1 MIVDVKITLME
12 KILTFQNSKSDKLVG
27 ILNETDHKDWI
38 LIMAHGFS
46 SNKNTKNFVKL
57 SEMLGSMGIAS
68 FRFDFWGH
76 GESDGE
82 FENITISEAVDDIL
96 NAVKFVKELGYK
108 NIGLLGSSFG
118 GISSIMAASKT
129 NKLSFLALKSPVSD
143 YWELE
148 KGRYTQEQLDGWKQ
162 NGVREY
168 EDDGKLMKLNWSF
181 VEDFKNN
188 IAYEVAKNIKIPTLI
203 VHGDSDDDVP
213 HTQSK
218 KLVSI
223 LPNAKLVTIKGANHR
238 YTEGDHGEQMLNT
251 FFDFILKQSK
261 AN

>member
-1 MIVDVKITLME
+1 ME
-12 KILTFQNSKSDKLVG
+12 KTFTFHNSKSDNLVG
-27 ILNETDHKDWI
+27 ILNETDNKDWI

-57 SEMLGSMGIAS
+57 SEILGSKGIAS

-76 GESDGE
+76 GESDGK

-96 NAVKFVKELGYK
+96 NAIKFVKELGYK
-108 NIGLLGSSFG
+108 NVGLLGSSFG
-118 GISSIMAASKT
+118 GISSIMVASKT
-129 NKLSFLALKSPVSD
+129 KELLFLALKSPVSD

-148 KGRYTQEQLDGWKQ
+148 KGRYTQEQLDEWKQ

-188 IAYEVAKNIKIPTLI
+188 NAYEAAKNIKIPTLI
-203 VHGDSDDDVP
+203 VHGDSDSDVP
-213 HTQSK
+213 HAQSQ

-223 LPNAKLVTIKGANHR
+223 LPNAKLITVKGANHR
-238 YTEGDHGEQMLNT
+238 YTEGNHADQMLNT
-251 FFDFILKQSK
+251 FFDFVLKQVK

>member
-1 MIVDVKITLME
+1 MSKAVD
-12 KILTFQNSKSDKLVG
+12 FQNSKGDKLAG
-27 ILNETDHKDWI
+27 ILNESNNKDWV

-46 SNKNTKNFVKL
+46 SNKNTTNFVKL
-57 SEMLGSMGIAS
+57 SKMLEDKGIAS

-76 GESDGE
+76 GESDGK

-96 NAVKFVKELGYK
+96 NAIKFVKELGYK

-118 GISSIMAASKT
+118 GISSIMATSKT
-129 NKLSFLALKSPVSD
+129 NELEFLALKSPVSD

-148 KGRYTQEQLDGWKQ
+148 KGRYTQEQLDEWKE

-188 IAYEVAKNIKIPTLI
+188 NAYEAAKNIKIPTLI
-203 VHGDSDDDVP
+203 VHGNSDNDVP
-213 HTQSK
+213 YAQSQ

-223 LPNAKLVTIKGANHR
+223 LPNAELFTIKGANHR
-238 YTEGDHGEQMLNT
+238 YTEGDHAEQMLKA
-251 FFDFILKQSK
+251 FYKFILKRVK
-261 AN
+261 

>member
-1 MIVDVKITLME
+1 MEE
-12 KILTFQNSKSDKLVG
+12 KIFFQNTKEDKLVG
-27 ILNETDHKDWI
+27 IVNKSNNKDWI

-57 SEMLGSMGIAS
+57 SELLVKKNISTL
-68 FRFDFWGH
+68 RFDFWGH
-76 GESDGE
+76 GESDGK
-82 FENITISEAVDDIL
+82 FENITITEAVDDIL
-96 NAVKFVKELGYK
+96 NAIKFVKEQGYK
-108 NIGLLGSSFG
+108 NVGLLGSSFG
-118 GISSIMAASKT
+118 GISSIIATSKT
-129 NKLSFLALKSPVSD
+129 NDLSFLALKSPVSD

-148 KGRYTQEQLDGWKQ
+148 KGRYTQEQLDEWKL

-188 IAYEVAKNIKIPTLI
+188 HAYEVAKNIKIPTLI

-213 HTQSK
+213 HTQSQ

-223 LPNAKLVTIKGANHR
+223 LPNAELITIKGANHR
-238 YTEGDHGEQMLNT
+238 YTEGDHAEQMLKA
-251 FFDFILKQSK
+251 FYDFVLKYSE
-261 AN
+261 